1 MGVGGWGGGGGG
13 INDGANGCA
22 VETVEPDGTAS
33 LSSVFI
39 TLQGTEGE
47 RQGAVSATHPLH
59 PPASASTSPAPS
71 ASPLP
76 ARRPANPDTLL
87 LETYLRVGS
96 GHSLTAVCLHSYLC
110 GDIFT

>member
-1 MGVGGWGGGGGG
+1 MELAVIKAELERGGGSG

-47 RQGAVSATHPLH
+47 RQGAVSATHPSTLSLH
-59 PPASASTSPAPS
+59 QHLGCTSTF
-71 ASPLP
+71 PLL
-76 ARRPANPDTLL
+76 ARHPTNPDTLEL
-87 LETYLRVGS
+87 DTYQLDC
-96 GHSLTAVCLHSYLC
+96 SLSSFQPT
-110 GDIFT
+110 

>member
-1 MGVGGWGGGGGG
+1 MCG

-47 RQGAVSATHPLH
+47 RQGAVSATHPSTLSLH
-59 PPASASTSPAPS
+59 QHLGCTFTSPLLNV
-71 ASPLP
+71 SPTH
-76 ARRPANPDTLL
+76 PDTLL
-87 LETYLRVGS
+87 LGAYLHVDS
-96 GHSLTAVCLHSYLC
+96 GHAQSHLLPTQTL
-110 GDIFT
+110 FT